1 MQYVR
6 RLPLLLALMSGIL
19 TGLAGH
25 SQRIPNNENI
35 FRMCIVMFVF
45 YIAGFLMR
53 NTIMSI
59 IKENRRKA
67 AEIEREKKLAEIEK
81 QKGDSDT
88 NNDMPDTKGLKLD
101 FTVGDNV
108 GIDINDQNLE
118 DVANFIRNELN
129 Q

>member
-1 MQYVR
+1 
-6 RLPLLLALMSGIL
+6 
-19 TGLAGH
+19 
-25 SQRIPNNENI
+25 
-35 FRMCIVMFVF
+35 
-45 YIAGFLMR
+45 
-53 NTIMSI
+53 MSI